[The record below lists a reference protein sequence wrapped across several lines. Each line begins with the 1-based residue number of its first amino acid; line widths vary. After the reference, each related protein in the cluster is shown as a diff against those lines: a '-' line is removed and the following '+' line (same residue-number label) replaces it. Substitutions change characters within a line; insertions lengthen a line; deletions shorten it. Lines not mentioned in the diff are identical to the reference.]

1 MKRIVRLNEN
11 DLARIVR
18 RVIREEEEVLVDEI
32 DCALDSMD
40 GNNPDPGILERIVN
54 KIQDQGHDVEMF
66 IKRLKRNGKKLEM
79 NLRKKFNRSN
89 TGKWIRRM
97 F

>member
-1 MKRIVRLNEN
+1 MYEGSST
-11 DLARIVR
+11 
-18 RVIREEEEVLVDEI
+18 DE
-32 DCALDSMD
+32 S
-40 GNNPDPGILERIVN
+40 IVN